1 MNLPDTTYRILELL
15 VSPEHIFAILLEI
28 QKDIAEFDFEHDDLL
43 SLYWTVQFRD
53 DLPYMGDLPDGIESY
68 RWNQKPI
75 INSIID
81 ILAKNKGE
89 ILNRRLEELLKKE
102 FPFINSLILEEIFM
116 KLETQDIINVFRVS
130 KNKKMIVYN
139 KNNKKIREEVLKDMF

>member
-1 MNLPDTTYRILELL
+1 M
-15 VSPEHIFAILLEI
+15 IF
-28 QKDIAEFDFEHDDLL
+28 
-43 SLYWTVQFRD
+43 
-53 DLPYMGDLPDGIESY
+53 IESY

-81 ILAKNKGE
+81 ILIKNKGE
-89 ILNRRLEELLKKE
+89 ILNKRLEELLKKE
-102 FPFINSLILEEIFM
+102 FPFINSLILDEIFM

-139 KNNKKIREEVLKDMF
+139 KYNKVLREDISKELM